1 MFSNQMT
8 ITPNIS
14 TQNLEFSLTNAEPSD
29 YYLLQITAQPD
40 TKTFRLTVNFT
51 KDMVI
56 ETLTATFTNRKAIID
71 KNGLIINQDV
81 ASAQTTKFTF
91 FNFGEMTTTESITST
106 GSSVSNAALTSSVG
120 LFITGG
126 AGGLLWTFLGLFQ
139 IVNYLLYLNV
149 NYPYNVVLQILLHL
163 NLRRNGSESN

>member
-1 MFSNQMT
+1 M
-8 ITPNIS
+8 
-14 TQNLEFSLTNAEPSD
+14 
-29 YYLLQITAQPD
+29 
-40 TKTFRLTVNFT
+40 
-51 KDMVI
+51 
-56 ETLTATFTNRKAIID
+56 
-71 KNGLIINQDV
+71 
-81 ASAQTTKFTF
+81 
-91 FNFGEMTTTESITST
+91 
-106 GSSVSNAALTSSVG
+106 SNAALTSSVG